1 MLVSH
6 ALTRRKDRWDNA
18 DVTMPGKPQSTT
30 TNRSRKKVAGSAD
43 FEKARKRL
51 DRKRAQ
57 RRQKM
62 LWAHYWLLCP
72 KCGGDMF
79 VQRTSGIVYEVCRDC
94 HGIAIDGEELGL
106 LLENLDAAPTLRAIL
121 KQSKKPDTT
130 EI

>member
-1 MLVSH
+1 
-6 ALTRRKDRWDNA
+6 
-18 DVTMPGKPQSTT
+18 MPAKSRSTT
-30 TNRSRKKVAGSAD
+30 TSRGRKKPAAGAPGL
-43 FEKARKRL
+43 EKARVRL
-51 DRKRAQ
+51 DKKRAQ

-79 VQRTSGIVYEVCRDC
+79 VQRTMGIAYEVCRDC
-94 HGIAIDGEELGL
+94 HGIAIDGEEAAL
-106 LLENLDAAPTLRAIL
+106 LLEHLDPGQALRAIL

>member
-1 MLVSH
+1 MEK
-6 ALTRRKDRWDNA
+6 TRA
-18 DVTMPGKPQSTT
+18 
-30 TNRSRKKVAGSAD
+30 
-43 FEKARKRL
+43 RL
-51 DRKRAQ
+51 DKKRAE

-79 VQRTSGIVYEVCRDC
+79 VQRTMGIAYEVCRDC
-94 HGIAIDGEELGL
+94 HGIAIDGEEAAL
-106 LLENLDAAPTLRAIL
+106 LLEHLDPGEALRAIL

>member
-1 MLVSH
+1 
-6 ALTRRKDRWDNA
+6 
-18 DVTMPGKPQSTT
+18 MPGKPRSTT
-30 TNRSRKKVAGSAD
+30 TTTRRKKSAAGAD
-43 FEKARKRL
+43 AFETARARL
-51 DRKRAQ
+51 DKTRAQ

-79 VQRTSGIVYEVCRDC
+79 VQHTMGIAYEVCREC
-94 HGIAIDGEELGL
+94 HGIAIDGDEMTL
-106 LLENLDAAPTLRAIL
+106 LLEHLDPGDALRAIL